1 MQGRPKPA
9 RAFTTTASEREREQA
24 QRDQL
29 RAQQAR
35 VETVEKYSGLRIK
48 NRVVAGMVV
57 EDRFADLRFYRLKDL
72 RPAVTGRWA
81 TAGVLVEKS
90 LKSSSNGGSYS
101 VWKLSD
107 LGRDDACISVF
118 LFGQAHTDNWRE
130 PEGTI
135 WSVVDAQLNES
146 RGDRDGGRPSATVDG
161 KDPRALWKLGTSAD
175 FGRCRGVRRDGNN
188 CTMHVNR
195 SLSEYC
201 SYHASAALKAF
212 TRSGRMNVGVRRAPK
227 FTVNGKTVMG
237 TRGGGNGGKT
247 PSLPPG
253 VHAAGYRA
261 QHQHQRSQQQ
271 QQPARTYGDEE
282 RRAIAARHGLSSG
295 SRGAAM
301 LGGLAPRGNTAGAG
315 ARFAAAF
322 AKLDDGKDPGKD
334 PENIVLVDDGFDCDG
349 DALRA
354 MIKDMASAER
364 AKAVAKALKPPD
376 PNDWRRK
383 PLGEVRV
390 CVGGANAPASSS
402 GAKAGAKGLTPGATR
417 TTPGFEGRTRLE
429 AQAGVEKNGPPET
442 DPRGAKRRGDSQS
455 TAKPPVPGSFGDV
468 FGAVLDGQ
476 DDMKR
481 SRYADDAEAMENERL
496 MTAMD
501 ALEKQD
507 KLYTQLTNTRSMK
520 VTASKCVHPGCGAV
534 YEQGRRPT
542 RCFEERHQAKAIQA
556 EKRWFKCASGNCQGR
571 CVTLNKP
578 FPPHKC
584 HKCGCADWDRTGIPA
599 SAGAAGKGFEE
610 EVANAKG
617 MLARGVE
624 HGFSLG
630 GGGAVY
636 DGGARHFE
644 SIIDG

>member
-24 QRDQL
+24 QRDQI

-72 RPAVTGRWA
+72 RHTVTGRWA

-90 LKSSSNGGSYS
+90 VKSSSNGGSYS

-146 RGDRDGGRPSATVDG
+146 RGDRDKGRPSATVDG

-201 SYHASAALKAF
+201 SYHASAALRAF
-212 TRSGRMNVGVRRAPK
+212 TRSDRMNVGVRRAPK

-237 TRGGGNGGKT
+237 TRGGNGAT

-261 QHQHQRSQQQ
+261 QHQHQHQQRRSQQQQQQQQQ

-301 LGGLAPRGNTAGAG
+301 LGGAAPRGNTAGAA
-315 ARFAAAF
+315 ARFAAAC
-322 AKLDDGKDPGKD
+322 AKKEPETH
-334 PENIVLVDDGFDCDG
+334 PENIVLVDDGLDCDG
-349 DALRA
+349 DALRD
-354 MIKDMASAER
+354 MIKDMAAAER
-364 AKAVAKALKPPD
+364 AKAVAKALKPRD
-376 PNDWRRK
+376 PTDWRRK

-390 CVGGANAPASSS
+390 VGGANVRASSA
-402 GAKAGAKGLTPGATR
+402 GAGAETGAKGPTPKGSEGA
-417 TTPGFEGRTRLE
+417 G
-429 AQAGVEKNGPPET
+429 KNQSET
-442 DPRGAKRRGDSQS
+442 DPRGAKRRGEQT

-476 DDMKR
+476 GDTKR
-481 SRYADDAEAMENERL
+481 SRYADDAEALENERL
-496 MTAMD
+496 MTTMD

-507 KLYTQLTNTRSMK
+507 KLYTQLTTTRSMK
-520 VTASKCVHPGCGAV
+520 VTASKCTHPGCGAV

-599 SAGAAGKGFEE
+599 SAGAVGKGFEE
-610 EVANAKG
+610 EVANSKG

>member
-24 QRDQL
+24 QRDQI

-72 RPAVTGRWA
+72 RHTVTGRWA

-90 LKSSSNGGSYS
+90 MKSSSNGGSYS

-146 RGDRDGGRPSATVDG
+146 RGDRDKGRPSATVDG

-201 SYHASAALKAF
+201 SYHASAALRAF
-212 TRSGRMNVGVRRAPK
+212 TRSDRMNVGVRRAPK

-237 TRGGGNGGKT
+237 TRGGNGAT

-261 QHQHQRSQQQ
+261 QHQHQHQHRRSQQQ
-271 QQPARTYGDEE
+271 QQQQQQPVRTYGDEE

-301 LGGLAPRGNTAGAG
+301 LGGAAPRGSGAGAA
-315 ARFAAAF
+315 ARFAAAC
-322 AKLDDGKDPGKD
+322 AKLDEKMKEPGTH
-334 PENIVLVDDGFDCDG
+334 PENIVLVDDGLDCDG
-349 DALRA
+349 DALRD
-354 MIKDMASAER
+354 MIKDMAAAER
-364 AKAVAKALKPPD
+364 AKAVAKALKPRD

-390 CVGGANAPASSS
+390 VGGANVRASSA
-402 GAKAGAKGLTPGATR
+402 GAEAGAKGPTPKGSEGA
-417 TTPGFEGRTRLE
+417 G
-429 AQAGVEKNGPPET
+429 KNQSET
-442 DPRGAKRRGDSQS
+442 DPRGAKRRGEQT

-476 DDMKR
+476 GDTKR
-481 SRYADDAEAMENERL
+481 SRYADDAEALENERL
-496 MTAMD
+496 MTTMD

-507 KLYTQLTNTRSMK
+507 KLYTQLTTTRSMK
-520 VTASKCVHPGCGAV
+520 VTASKCTHPGCGAV

>member
-1 MQGRPKPA
+1 MTMQGRPKPA

-72 RPAVTGRWA
+72 RHTVTGRWA

-107 LGRDDACISVF
+107 LGKDDACISVF

-146 RGDRDGGRPSATVDG
+146 RGDRDKGRPSATVDG

-175 FGRCRGVRRDGNN
+175 FGRCRGVRRDGVN

-212 TRSGRMNVGVRRAPK
+212 TRSDRMNVGVRRAPK
-227 FTVNGKTVMG
+227 FTVNGKTVLG
-237 TRGGGNGGKT
+237 TRGNGGT

-261 QHQHQRSQQQ
+261 QHQHQHQHQRQRQHRQ

-301 LGGLAPRGNTAGAG
+301 LGGAASRGSGAGAA

-322 AKLDDGKDPGKD
+322 AKTDVGKYPDDKD
-334 PENIVLVDDGFDCDG
+334 PENIVLVDDDLDCDG
-349 DALRA
+349 DALRD
-354 MIKDMASAER
+354 MIKDMASNVER

-390 CVGGANAPASSS
+390 VVGANASGARASS
-402 GAKAGAKGLTPGATR
+402 
-417 TTPGFEGRTRLE
+417 EGRTRDD
-429 AQAGVEKNGPPET
+429 AAAVGKGRTET
-442 DPRGAKRRGDSQS
+442 DPRGAKRRGEES
-455 TAKPPVPGSFGDV
+455 TAKQKESTAKQKPPVPGSFGDV
-468 FGAVLDGQ
+468 FGAVLDAR
-476 DDMKR
+476 DDTKR
-481 SRYADDAEAMENERL
+481 SRYADDAEASENERL
-496 MTAMD
+496 MTTMD

-507 KLYTQLTNTRSMK
+507 GLYTQLTTTRSMK

-534 YEQGRRPT
+534 YEQGRKPT
-542 RCFEERHQAKAIQA
+542 RCFEERHRAKAIQA
-556 EKRWFKCASGNCQGR
+556 EKRWFKCASGNCRGR

-610 EVANAKG
+610 EVANAEG

>member
-72 RPAVTGRWA
+72 RHTVTGRWA

-146 RGDRDGGRPSATVDG
+146 RGDRDKGRPSATVDG

-175 FGRCRGVRRDGNN
+175 FGRCRGVRRDGVN

-212 TRSGRMNVGVRRAPK
+212 TRSDRMNVGVRRAPK
-227 FTVNGKTVMG
+227 FTVNGKTVLG
-237 TRGGGNGGKT
+237 TRGNGGT

-261 QHQHQRSQQQ
+261 QHQHQHQHRQ

-301 LGGLAPRGNTAGAG
+301 LGGAAPRGSGAG
-315 ARFAAAF
+315 AAERFAAAY
-322 AKLDDGKDPGKD
+322 AKHGKHDGKHDGKDFDDKD
-334 PENIVLVDDGFDCDG
+334 PFDDIVLVDDDLDCDG
-349 DALRA
+349 DALRD
-354 MIKDMASAER
+354 MIKDMASNVER

-390 CVGGANAPASSS
+390 VGGFSANAPGARASS
-402 GAKAGAKGLTPGATR
+402 
-417 TTPGFEGRTRLE
+417 EGRTRD
-429 AQAGVEKNGPPET
+429 AVPAVGKRRTET
-442 DPRGAKRRGDSQS
+442 DPRGAKRRGEESKTAKTAK

-468 FGAVLDGQ
+468 FGAVLDAR
-476 DDMKR
+476 DDTKR
-481 SRYADDAEAMENERL
+481 SRYADDAEASENERL
-496 MTAMD
+496 MTTMAS
-501 ALEKQD
+501 LEKQD
-507 KLYTQLTNTRSMK
+507 GLYTQLTTTRSMK
-520 VTASKCVHPGCGAV
+520 VTASKCVHPGCGIV
-534 YEQGRRPT
+534 YEQGRKPT
-542 RCFEERHQAKAIQA
+542 RCFEERHRAEAIQA
-556 EKRWFKCASGNCQGR
+556 EKRWFKCASGNCRGR

-599 SAGAAGKGFEE
+599 SAGSAGKGFEE